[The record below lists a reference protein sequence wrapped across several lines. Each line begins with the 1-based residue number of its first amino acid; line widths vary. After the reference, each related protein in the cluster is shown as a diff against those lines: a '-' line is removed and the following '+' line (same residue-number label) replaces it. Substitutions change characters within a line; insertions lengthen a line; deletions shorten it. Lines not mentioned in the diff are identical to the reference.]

1 LCDYNYLLKNP
12 LTENEYVKEGIDFHC
27 FPFILNELLKI
38 TDDKYS
44 KEDIQLC
51 IWEYNSKINTR
62 KDNTVNNEKLELIW
76 NDIKTTLHNQQAHIL
91 SDMILHLNEIYSI
104 ESKTLINN

>member
-1 LCDYNYLLKNP
+1 M
-12 LTENEYVKEGIDFHC
+12 TSSQ
-27 FPFILNELLKI
+27 LNELLKI
-38 TDDKYS
+38 TNDKYS